1 MKKLIFILF
10 LFVSSF
16 AYSQPSG
23 YVAGTQVS
31 WNPNGRDMGF
41 FKPVGW
47 NSSVDLTMTF
57 FSGNGETNS
66 SNYQNNVMA
75 KWFRDL
81 GIDSSGTIYLPGGST
96 KKVALISINNTS
108 GYWMPDYAA
117 DIATGLQALGTD
129 TSAHD
134 RMFIGA
140 LSGGVGRAYGY
151 LGNDQSHNS
160 PYRRCFT
167 GGLFSSGT
175 SVDSLIANSTSLLKV
190 YLWSGGNTDSAEQDY
205 NQNMINLYDDLHGT
219 KRIGETVGG
228 GHSSTTWD
236 QFFNITGADSST
248 NRFIWLL
255 QVGTTNMNPTA
266 MAGSD
271 QVLSVPTTSTTLDG
285 SASYDDVSISSYSW
299 TKLEGGGVT
308 ITSPSSSTTT
318 LTGMSQGVY
327 KFRLTV
333 IDNTGLTGFDDIQV
347 VITPTYQT
355 PVQYSITKEA
365 PFMLN
370 GPEYM
375 MKPRRLFDG
384 DTATDWH
391 TGDLNATLYAPFRF
405 ILIEDSCMVN
415 NRIKIM
421 PRYGSSTF
429 TIKFYNDARTDS
441 TTVIWN
447 NSGNFS
453 YNWVDTNTT
462 KSISFPVRT
471 IEFESPNSS
480 NIGEIVL
487 YGNVSTG
494 STVTKYFPEYSYAYN
509 RTGLEFHSIGGNGDE
524 PATMIAGMTK
534 NFTTGKA
541 VWYNDTATSI
551 GSGPHKFVFNVFGN
565 NVLSEY
571 LAYNAQ
577 GVNVYTY
584 NNQASGAYYYPTP
597 RLPYTGG
604 GSPYS
609 YYDTIT
615 SQVKNMPLGADSVDP
630 TSWRENARL
639 AAAHA
644 IYYGTNTSANASGY
658 DVTFSGG
665 ASATIGG
672 GGLKALSIGNEID
685 ADWVDAKRLHK
696 PRVVIAMM
704 SPAYD
709 SAKAKDP
716 NFEIWFGSQ
725 ARPSADKVKSLSW
738 NSYLYR
744 GYNNLPGDAIPFN
757 WYATNI
763 GGQGSGGHGVSPE
776 DAHFYEA
783 MVELDTTVRRYMG
796 NKKITV
802 QEYGYDASPNTNYSA
817 QIIGSKSRRIVSA
830 DWGARAYMWARAA
843 GIDQM
848 NWFRTLDL
856 TNDLNAGADFATSGA
871 GTGFNGAHPDSS
883 FKYWPVGYM
892 LGTLGTVM
900 KNSKG
905 RPTIITN
912 GGNTSYTIM
921 KDTAVS
927 GYDTC
932 TYYSWMGTSNG
943 STSSV
948 TINAPSGKTF
958 SYIQRVDFKYSGV
971 SGASELGNGDLNGTK
986 TTISP
991 ASSITFTA
999 TETPVIFRVVETST
1013 GGPTIDYYRRKKSG
1027 RHRIQ

>member
-1 MKKLIFILF
+1 MTRKLIFLPILIF
-10 LFVSSF
+10 LSILS
-16 AYSQPSG
+16 YSQPSG
-23 YVAGTQVS
+23 YVPGTQR
-31 WNPNGRDMGF
+31 NFRPNGRDVGY
-41 FKPVGW
+41 FKHATW
-47 NSSVDLTMTF
+47 NSTVDFTF
-57 FSGNGETNS
+57 VMFSGDGEVDSTDYQTNAI
-66 SNYQNNVMA
+66 A
-75 KWFRDL
+75 KFLNDA
-81 GIDSSGTIYLPGGST
+81 GIDSSGTIYMPGGGT
-96 KKVALISINNTS
+96 KKIALISINNTS
-108 GYWMPDYAA
+108 NYWIPDYAA
-117 DIATGLQALGTD
+117 DIASTMQAMGVD

-134 RMFIGA
+134 RIFIGG

-151 LGNDQSHNS
+151 LSNDQTHNS

-175 SVDSLIANSTSLLKV
+175 SVDSLKANSTSLLKV
-190 YLWSGGNTDSAEQDY
+190 YIWSGGNGDSATQDY
-205 NQNMINLYDDLHGT
+205 HDNMINLYGDIQGT
-219 KRIGETVGG
+219 KRIGSTSGG

-271 QVLSVPTTSTTLDG
+271 QVLTVPATSSTLDG
-285 SASYDDVSISSYSW
+285 SSSFDDVSISSYSW
-299 TKLEGGGVT
+299 VKLEGGSVT
-308 ITSPSSSTTT
+308 ITSPTSATTT
-318 LTGMSQGVY
+318 ITGMSQGVY

-333 IDNTGLTGFDDIQV
+333 TDGFGLTGVDDIQV

-355 PVQYSITKEA
+355 PIQYTVTKEA

-391 TGDLNATLYAPFRF
+391 TGDLNAALYSPFKF
-405 ILIEDSCMVN
+405 ILIQDSCMVN
-415 NRIKIM
+415 SRMKIM

-429 TIKFYNDARTDS
+429 TIKFFNDARTDS
-441 TTVIWN
+441 NTVVWN
-447 NSGNFS
+447 SSGNFS

-462 KSISFPVRT
+462 KSIAFPVRS

-494 STVTKYFPEYSYAYN
+494 STVTKYFPEYVYPYN
-509 RTGLEFHSIGGNGDE
+509 KTGAEFHSIGGNGDE
-524 PATMIAGMTK
+524 PATMIAGMSK

-541 VWYNDTATSI
+541 VWYNDTATSV

-577 GVNVYTY
+577 GINMYTY

-604 GSPYS
+604 GSPYA

-615 SQVKNMPLGADSVDP
+615 SQVKNMPLGADSVNP
-630 TSWRENARL
+630 ASWVENARL

-658 DVTFSGG
+658 NVTFSGG

-696 PRVVIAMM
+696 PRVVVAMM

-709 SAKAKDP
+709 SAKSKDP
-716 NFEIWFGSQ
+716 NFEIWWGSQ
-725 ARPSADKVKSLSW
+725 ARPSADKVKAYAW
-738 NSYLYR
+738 YSYLYR
-744 GYNNLPGDAIPFN
+744 GYNNFPADAIPFN

-776 DAHFYEA
+776 EAHFYEA
-783 MVELDTTVRRYMG
+783 MVELDTTCRRYLG
-796 NKKITV
+796 NKKVTV
-802 QEYGYDASPNTNYSA
+802 QEYGYDKSPNTNYSA
-817 QIIGSKSRRIVSA
+817 QIIGSKSRMVVSA
-830 DWGARAYMWARAA
+830 DWGFRAYMWARAA

-856 TNDLNAGADFATSGA
+856 TNDLTAGADFATSGA
-871 GTGFNGAHPDSS
+871 GTGFNGVHTDSS
-883 FKYWPVGYM
+883 FKYWPTGYM
-892 LGTLGTVM
+892 LGTLQGVM
-900 KNSKG
+900 KHSIGK
-905 RPTIITN
+905 PAILVN

-932 TYYSWMGTSNG
+932 TIYAWMGTSNG
-943 STSSV
+943 STASV
-948 TINAPSGKTF
+948 TLNAPSGKTW
-958 SYIQRVDFKYSGV
+958 SYIQRVDLKYDNGII
-971 SGASELGNGDLNGTK
+971 GLGTGDLNGTR
-986 TTISP
+986 TTETP
-991 ASSITFTA
+991 GASVSVTL
-999 TETPVIFRVVETST
+999 TETPVMLRVVEQNL
-1013 GGPTIDYYRRKKSG
+1013 GGSPILRSIGNWRLLPLP
-1027 RHRIQ
+1027 